1 MESKDNFRQNIVAV
15 LKKERPNLTD
25 SSLVTYSSI
34 LHTISKKIDQ
44 NNTDIS
50 IFENYEP
57 ILELLKDLAP
67 ASRKTRLSA
76 LFVITGQKIY
86 REQMLEDCKISNDAS
101 KEQKK
106 TVKQEESWITM
117 QEVKNIYDHF
127 FKNTT
132 QIFKNKQALNYN
144 VINNYFLLACLGGIA
159 GIPPRR
165 SMDYAELKV
174 KNYDVNKDNYYKD
187 GFFHFQIYKT
197 SKAYGEQTIDIK
209 TLAPDVY
216 KLLQKWIKI
225 NPTDYLLFGENKNK
239 LTSPQITKRFNML
252 FNRKASTNI
261 LRHAFLSEKYKDIQE
276 EMQKDASMMAHTTKE
291 QGLYIKK

>member
-106 TVKQEESWITM
+106 TAKQEESWITM
-117 QEVKNIYDHF
+117 KEVKDIYEHF

-132 QIFKNKQALNYN
+132 QILSQKQGLNYN
-144 VINNYFLLACLGGIA
+144 VIVNYFLLACLGGVA

-174 KNYDVNKDNYYKD
+174 KNYDVNKDNYYKS
-187 GFFHFQIYKT
+187 GIFHFQIY
-197 SKAYGEQTIDIK
+197 IDIK